1 MTAGAPGGAPDPPGA
16 QRAGG
21 CRACRYGLA
30 DPWPCRAELD
40 LLAPALAR
48 QERAACHAYARRPTA
63 HHRRA
68 WHAARA
74 ARQAH
79 QAEYAALY
87 AARCAAAPEDVA
99 AQPQFPLQGPVCKPA
114 CAHYHD
120 RANHAR

>member
-1 MTAGAPGGAPDPPGA
+1 MTPCAPGGALPAA
-16 QRAGG
+16 QGG
-21 CRACRYGLA
+21 VCRACRYGPA
-30 DPWPCRAELD
+30 DPWLCRAELD

-79 QAEYAALY
+79 QAESAAL
-87 AARCAAAPEDVA
+87 ARAPCAGAAPNL
-99 AQPQFPLQGPVCKPA
+99 LQSET
-114 CAHYHD
+114 
-120 RANHAR
+120 